1 MSEDSK
7 SRMLPV
13 ETLRTLVQSI
23 EDSDIEEVDLVWNGV
38 RLRVRQDPAALVR
51 VPVSRD
57 VEATP
62 LDGIEVTAP
71 LTGVYYARPAPD
83 KEAFVSVGSI
93 VVPGQTVALIET
105 MKLFNE
111 VPAELEG
118 EVIEIMVAEGDLVE
132 KGQALI
138 RMRAAK
144 GAGES

>member
-7 SRMLPV
+7 TGMLPI

-23 EDSDIEEVDLVWNGV
+23 EDSDVEEIEVVWNGV
-38 RLRVRQDPAALVR
+38 RVHVKQDPAATIR
-51 VPVSRD
+51 VPPSD
-57 VEATP
+57 NGETAAPEGVE
-62 LDGIEVTAP
+62 ISAP
-71 LTGVYYARPAPD
+71 LTGVYYARPSPD
-83 KEAFVSVGSI
+83 KEAFVSMGSI
-93 VVPGQTVALIET
+93 VVPGQIVALIET

-138 RMRAAK
+138 RIRALK
-144 GAGES
+144 GAGE